1 MSERYQVATDYAWTQ
16 IAQQEYYRKH
26 GINQTTVIDLLE
38 SHRVRLHLSTK
49 DFAKLI
55 GETHAD
61 YKRWISGRPP
71 KKALSRITQKELLLR
86 EGA

>member
-1 MSERYQVATDYAWTQ
+1 MILQEIPNYAWTQ
-16 IAQQEYYRKH
+16 QLQQEYYRKH
-26 GINQTTVIDLLE
+26 GINQPSVIDLLE
-38 SHRVRLHLSTK
+38 QHRSRLKLSTK

>member
-38 SHRVRLHLSTK
+38 QHRSRLKLSTK

-71 KKALSRITQKELLLR
+71 KKALKRVAEKELLLR
-86 EGA
+86 ERA

>member
-1 MSERYQVATDYAWTQ
+1 MILQEIPNYAWTQ
-16 IAQQEYYRKH
+16 QLQQEYYRKH

-86 EGA
+86 EGK